1 MNRNKV
7 EVLDTILRY
16 KKSMY
21 IDSLMTFIFF
31 WVLFISIGVIFEINR
46 WQTEIILV
54 PIMFVTLIEYFLQD
68 FIFHI
73 SIGKRIYRLK
83 IVTNIDSKKKLLK
96 ALIMRKFYEST
107 YIPLINKDFAAIV
120 NMIEAM
126 TETKIVDY
134 IKSKTY
140 KVRGNEIL

>member
-1 MNRNKV
+1 VNRNKV

-96 ALIMRKFYEST
+96 ALIMRKFYEAT
-107 YIPLINKDFAAIV
+107 YHPLINKDFAAIV

-126 TETKIVDY
+126 TETKIVDE
-134 IKSKTY
+134 
-140 KVRGNEIL
+140 V